1 MKNKQKLE
9 KEEKSP
15 LTLNEQELKET
26 KETEQEKNQNADIGS
41 QEEVIDIQKE
51 VKEENQEEDKE
62 ENQEEVLEKEK
73 EENKEEDKE
82 ENKEDKEENKE
93 EVLEE
98 EKEENKDQQADKMTT
113 KQQFIQFVKFLAF
126 SLSAGF
132 IQIVSFE
139 LFYTWTACLPW
150 WPSYLISIVLSVVW
164 NFTFNRKFTFKSASN
179 VPVAMTLVLIYYC
192 AFVPISVFGGKALEG
207 AGWNGT
213 LVTLLMMVINFL
225 TEFFWDKYIVFNDK
239 VTDKLLR
246 KKRTLQEDENIENDN
261 QNSEN

>member
-1 MKNKQKLE
+1 MKNKQELE

-51 VKEENQEEDKE
+51 VKACQEETKE

-73 EENKEEDKE
+73 EENQEEDKE
-82 ENKEDKEENKE
+82 ENQE

>member
-26 KETEQEKNQNADIGS
+26 KETEQEKNQNADIDS
-41 QEEVIDIQKE
+41 QEEVDIQKE
-51 VKEENQEEDKE
+51 VKACQEETKE

-73 EENKEEDKE
+73 EENQ
-82 ENKEDKEENKE
+82 E

-246 KKRTLQEDENIENDN
+246 KKRPLQEDENIENDN

>member
-1 MKNKQKLE
+1 MKNKQELE

-51 VKEENQEEDKE
+51 VKACQEETKE

-73 EENKEEDKE
+73 EENQEEDKE
-82 ENKEDKEENKE
+82 ENQE

-213 LVTLLMMVINFL
+213 LVTLLMMVINWL
-225 TEFFWDKYIVFNDK
+225 AEFFWDKYIVFNDK

>member
-1 MKNKQKLE
+1 MKNKQELE
-9 KEEKSP
+9 KEEKSS

-51 VKEENQEEDKE
+51 VKACQEETKE

-73 EENKEEDKE
+73 EENQ
-82 ENKEDKEENKE
+82 E
-93 EVLEE
+93 EVLEK
-98 EKEENKDQQADKMTT
+98 EKEENQDQQADKMTT

-246 KKRTLQEDENIENDN
+246 KKKILQEDENIENDN

>member
-26 KETEQEKNQNADIGS
+26 KETEQEKNQNADIDS
-41 QEEVIDIQKE
+41 QEEVDIQKE
-51 VKEENQEEDKE
+51 VKACQEETKE

-73 EENKEEDKE
+73 EENQEKEKE
-82 ENKEDKEENKE
+82 ENQK

-246 KKRTLQEDENIENDN
+246 KKKILQEDENIENDN